1 MLDIHLVQRTDYCW
15 ALKIKCADTVVF
27 AASLAALK
35 AEIATPCRK
44 FDFAARCW
52 VIIADGSECL
62 ERYLSLMEARFAAS
76 IRIRDE
82 TNDERTERERQ
93 TRHESAAG
101 GGAREETGS
110 QRDKETTK
118 KMNILRAYETL
129 YLQPGAPMAVI
140 HAAYRTLA
148 KLHHPDMGGDTTAM
162 AEINTAYHH
171 VLASLNA
178 DAA

>member
-1 MLDIHLVQRTDYCW
+1 MLDIHLVQRADYCW
-15 ALKIKCADTVVF
+15 ALKIKCADPEVF

-35 AEIATPCRK
+35 AEIATRYRK

-52 VIIADGSECL
+52 VIIADGSESL
-62 ERYLSLMEARFAAS
+62 ERYLSLMESRFSAS

-82 TNDERTERERQ
+82 TDAERTERERQ

-101 GGAREETGS
+101 GGARAGAGS
-110 QRDKETTK
+110 QKYEDTAK

-129 YLQPGAPMAVI
+129 YLQPGAPMALI

-148 KLHHPDMGGDTTAM
+148 KLHHPDLGGDTASM
-162 AEINTAYHH
+162 AEINNAYHL
-171 VLASLNA
+171 VLATLNA